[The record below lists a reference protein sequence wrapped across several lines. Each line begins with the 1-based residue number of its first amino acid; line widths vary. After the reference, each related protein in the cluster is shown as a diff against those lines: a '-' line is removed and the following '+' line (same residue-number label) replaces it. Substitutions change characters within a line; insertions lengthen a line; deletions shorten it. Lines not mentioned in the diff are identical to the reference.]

1 MDPQSSDPV
10 RRALAEGA
18 ERSRVAARPGGMAPV
33 PPPAPVVSE
42 PMRLVLW
49 RRHKWKILGLL
60 FLLLT
65 ELCLLLLG
73 KSLAM
78 GPG

>member
-1 MDPQSSDPV
+1 MAHEPDDRTRSSLEEGE
-10 RRALAEGA
+10 RHSREALA
-18 ERSRVAARPGGMAPV
+18 RPSG
-33 PPPAPVVSE
+33 E

>member
-1 MDPQSSDPV
+1 MTTPGHDDV
-10 RRALAEGA
+10 KHALQEGA
-18 ERSRVAARPGGMAPV
+18 ERSRAVAEHPV
-33 PPPAPVVSE
+33 PEARHV
-42 PMRLVLW
+42 VLW

-60 FLLLT
+60 FVLLT

>member
-1 MDPQSSDPV
+1 MAQGPEEQT
-10 RRALAEGA
+10 RRALEQGK
-18 ERSRVAARPGGMAPV
+18 RQSREAVARPV
-33 PPPAPVVSE
+33 RD
-42 PMRLVLW
+42 PMHLVLW
-49 RRHKWKILGLL
+49 RRYKWKVLGLL

-73 KSLAM
+73 KTIVM

>member
-1 MDPQSSDPV
+1 MAHEPDG
-10 RRALAEGA
+10 RTRASLEEGA
-18 ERSRVAARPGGMAPV
+18 RHSRDAVTRP
-33 PPPAPVVSE
+33 SQE
-42 PMRLVLW
+42 PRRLVLW

-65 ELCLLLLG
+65 EACLLLLG

>member
-1 MDPQSSDPV
+1 VTYEPEDPTRNALDAGARQSREAVTP
-10 RRALAEGA
+10 
-18 ERSRVAARPGGMAPV
+18 
-33 PPPAPVVSE
+33 
-42 PMRLVLW
+42 PMRVPMHVVLW
-49 RRHKWKILGLL
+49 RRHKWKILSLL

>member
-1 MDPQSSDPV
+1 MANLPDDPTRSALEAGERQSREAVTRPV
-10 RRALAEGA
+10 RDPLH
-18 ERSRVAARPGGMAPV
+18 
-33 PPPAPVVSE
+33 
-42 PMRLVLW
+42 LVLW
-49 RRHKWKILGLL
+49 RRHKWTILGLL

-73 KSLAM
+73 KTLVR